1 MQRRGVLQD
10 GDAAGLLD
18 LFHGENE
25 ALQAANEAFHAD
37 GDVHELEDTLLLV
50 VKYARFG
57 REKVEDRHVDEMQA
71 VCWLPADF
79 RKSKRLELWQIQLLI
94 SLLKSHDPRLL
105 AAVDVYHEDQ
115 DTTELAETLEILFKL
130 AAWERYRRALVVDWI
145 PALARCGKL
154 SRDKAERLVQMVKAR
169 DDRVVA
175 ALVVFFSDNN
185 KEEFVDTLVRIA
197 SLLVKITDAE
207 PGEMKEGHLVVASL
221 NEPRMLAEM
230 DVLAATDDAENF
242 ADIAHRSLAK
252 AKDQVKDGVVGEKW
266 ELEEVDPSSKA
277 VVSSRDAEFA
287 ANKQKSGKTLGG
299 DAKNNELDAQVP
311 EVSHVDITAEA
322 EVQEERGPHELE
334 AQHEIEQVNEIER
347 KEGHQEKDIEEGS
360 KKGSVAGEDKS
371 TISDVKER

>member
-25 ALQAANEAFHAD
+25 ALQAANEAFLAD

-50 VKYARFG
+50 VKHARFG
-57 REKVEDRHVDEMQA
+57 HEKVEDQPVDEMQA

-115 DTTELAETLEILFKL
+115 DTTELAETLEVLFKL
-130 AAWERYRRALVVDWI
+130 AAWERYRHALVVDWI

-175 ALVVFFSDNN
+175 ALVGFLSDNN

-197 SLLVKITDAE
+197 SLLMKVTDAE
-207 PGEMKEGHLVVASL
+207 PDETKEGHLVLASL
-221 NEPRMLAEM
+221 NEVEEKGVISVEKREEDLVCCEEQRMLAEM

-242 ADIAHRSLAK
+242 ADTAHRCLAE
-252 AKDQVKDGVVGEKW
+252 AKDQVKDGVVEEKW
-266 ELEEVDPSSKA
+266 EFEEVNLSSKA

-287 ANKQKSGKTLGG
+287 ANKQKSGKILGG
-299 DAKNNELDAQVP
+299 DAKDNVDAQVP

-322 EVQEERGPHELE
+322 EVQEEHGPNELE
-334 AQHEIEQVNEIER
+334 EQT
-347 KEGHQEKDIEEGS
+347 
-360 KKGSVAGEDKS
+360 KS
-371 TISDVKER
+371 NKLMR